1 MNFGV
6 SGEMIFLFLLVLILF
21 GPKKMPEIGRQIAR
35 LLNEFRRASNEF
47 RSQIESEVNSLDAG
61 GNSGGNRARQQML
74 PSLQAPLGSLANR
87 IFNPPSPE
95 KLEAV
100 EEANAEAAAVK
111 TAAAESVAMQAVSE
125 PAAAADGESSVST
138 AEFSVARTAAPKV
151 APDA

>member
-1 MNFGV
+1 MNFGF
-6 SGEMIFLFLLVLILF
+6 SGEMIFLFLLALILF
-21 GPKKMPEIGRQIAR
+21 GPKKMPEIGRQVAR

-47 RSQIESEVNSLDAG
+47 RSQIESEVNSLDGG
-61 GNSGGNRARQQML
+61 GNAGANRLML

-111 TAAAESVAMQAVSE
+111 AAAAESVAAKAEADPSAAV
-125 PAAAADGESSVST
+125 DGQDSVST
-138 AEFSVARTAAPKV
+138 AAEFSVARTAAPKV

>member
-6 SGEMIFLFLLVLILF
+6 SGEMIFLFLLVLVLF

-47 RSQIESEVNSLDAG
+47 RSQIESEVNSLDPSNG
-61 GNSGGNRARQQML
+61 RQSYGSSHQQIL

-87 IFNPPSPE
+87 IFNPPPPE
-95 KLEAV
+95 KLQAV
-100 EEANAEAAAVK
+100 EDAAAKV
-111 TAAAESVAMQAVSE
+111 ASAESVARKTAEPLAKAAETPGE
-125 PAAAADGESSVST
+125 PAAS
-138 AEFSVARTAAPKV
+138 KV

>member
-21 GPKKMPEIGRQIAR
+21 GPKKMPEIGRQVAR

-47 RSQIESEVNSLDAG
+47 RSQIESEVNSLDTGNTRAG
-61 GNSGGNRARQQML
+61 YGSSRPQIL

-95 KLEAV
+95 KLQAV
-100 EEANAEAAAVK
+100 EDAAAEDAAVK
-111 TAAAESVAMQAVSE
+111 AAAAESVALKAATEAASTPEPSAV
-125 PAAAADGESSVST
+125 A
-138 AEFSVARTAAPKV
+138 KV

>member
-6 SGEMIFLFLLVLILF
+6 SGEMIFLFLLVLVLF

-47 RSQIESEVNSLDAG
+47 RSQIESEVNSLDASNGRGSYG
-61 GNSGGNRARQQML
+61 GSRQQIL

-87 IFNPPSPE
+87 IFNPPPPE
-95 KLEAV
+95 KLQAV
-100 EEANAEAAAVK
+100 EEAAAEDAAVK
-111 TAAAESVAMQAVSE
+111 AAAAESVARKTAEAEPLSE
-125 PAAAADGESSVST
+125 PAAS
-138 AEFSVARTAAPKV
+138 KV

>member
-35 LLNEFRRASNEF
+35 VLNEFRRASNEF
-47 RSQIESEVNSLDAG
+47 RSQIESEVNSLDASSG
-61 GNSGGNRARQQML
+61 RAGYGNSRQQIL

-87 IFNPPSPE
+87 ILNPPSPE
-95 KLEAV
+95 KLQAV
-100 EEANAEAAAVK
+100 EEAAAEDAAVK
-111 TAAAESVAMQAVSE
+111 AAAAESVAHKSAAEEAASLGE
-125 PAAAADGESSVST
+125 PSAAS
-138 AEFSVARTAAPKV
+138 KV